1 MSFRL
6 CFLSVKAI
14 ISNLRSFISGTV
26 AVIFLNVIQSLT
38 HRRLEEAFLGAP
50 SQDRARQTDCLTYAL
65 KKLVWTYLLLRS

>member
-38 HRRLEEAFLGAP
+38 HRRLEETFLGAP
-50 SQDRARQTDCLTYAL
+50 SQDRAR
-65 KKLVWTYLLLRS
+65 